1 MVAKTDLK
9 SVGRKAVRVRVP
21 LPAPRKIAVSSAIFC
36 FHGLL
41 YNCYAMAKQKKVSK
55 TVEKKTDSNTDIKA
69 EATPAKNDIVITET
83 EDDVVLD
90 SGFNGDPDN
99 LKNAIKKEAAKSDVL
114 SRFLIPLFTF
124 LVIGIVA
131 AGLTWY
137 YARPEITNQKT
148 KEEKIENAPKV
159 KEEPQLQGAAPAA
172 PAAAPAST
180 TTTSATTYTVQSGD
194 TMSTIANANGL
205 TSKQLADY
213 NGITDV
219 DSLKIGQSLKIPPK

>member
-1 MVAKTDLK
+1 
-9 SVGRKAVRVRVP
+9 
-21 LPAPRKIAVSSAIFC
+21 
-36 FHGLL
+36 LL
-41 YNCYAMAKQKKVSK
+41 YNELEMTKKTK
-55 TVEKKTDSNTDIKA
+55 TPKVEKTEEKKPAENITDIKA
-69 EATPAKNDIVITET
+69 EPTKSKVDIVITET
-83 EDDVVLD
+83 EEDIVLD

-137 YARPEITNQKT
+137 YARPELTDQKT
-148 KEEKIENAPKV
+148 KEEKIENAPNV
-159 KEEPQLQGAAPAA
+159 KEEPQLQTTPAPAATTPAPAA
-172 PAAAPAST
+172 PAA
-180 TTTSATTYTVQSGD
+180 TTSATTYTVQSGD
-194 TMSTIANANGL
+194 TMSSIANANGL

-219 DSLKIGQSLKIPPK
+219 DSLKIGQTLKIPPK